1 MITFS
6 LVFFFDCMV
15 LDNYKLQYLVTMEGT
30 TVVKNAEKLVKKS
43 REEKL
48 REGKIETD
56 VSACEKCEMCLK

>member
-1 MITFS
+1 
-6 LVFFFDCMV
+6 MV